1 MELYRIDSL
10 HHPCGGLDSRQ
21 SLQSASLS
29 KKAIGSLSSVG
40 VVSFVDG
47 LAGLDVR
54 QIRDAEANGSVLQQ

>member
-29 KKAIGSLSSVG
+29 KKAVGLSSVG

-47 LAGLDVR
+47 LAGLDV
-54 QIRDAEANGSVLQQ
+54 APNS